1 MDAVSTHER
10 LFPCNSAS
18 LLYEQSASI
27 CQPKHDAQTTTNR
40 AFPHLKF
47 MKAVTVFRFRPQV
60 DWDSFPA
67 WWQASLEMC
76 FDSCATD
83 YASWRK
89 LLLPQSYNQRRD
101 VALSP
106 LLKLLV
112 TLQCWTLRPWLEKCS
127 ANVLERNPCFL
138 RAAGIV
144 RPVSSTEPRNY
155 YH

>member
-89 LLLPQSYNQRRD
+89 LLLPQSYYQRRD
-101 VALSP
+101 VALS
-106 LLKLLV
+106 LLWKLLV
-112 TLQCWTLRPWLEKCS
+112 CGTKSCNVWLETMTHS
-127 ANVLERNPCFL
+127 CFL
-138 RAAGIV
+138 RTGSIA